1 MANKTILSVAIS
13 CILWGSMS
21 STVFASVTVD
31 ETTVADDGSV
41 TTTQPTGTTQ
51 PPPPTGTTQP
61 PPPTGTTQ
69 PPPQPTGTTQP
80 PPPTGTT
87 QPPPQPTGTTQPPP
101 PTGTTQPATQPT
113 GTTQPPP
120 PTGTTQPPVQ
130 PTGTTEQ
137 PKPPVQP
144 TGTTEQPKPPVQP
157 TGTTE
162 QPKPPVQP
170 TGTTEQPKPPV
181 QPTGTTEQ
189 PKPPVQPTGTTE
201 QPKPPVQPT
210 GTTEQPKPP
219 VQPTGTTEQPK
230 PPVQPTGTTEQPKP
244 PVQPTGTTEQPK
256 PPVQPTGTTE
266 QPKPPVQPTGTTE
279 QPKPPKPPKP
289 NKPNFTDYGADDEDV
304 TKFDAEKLQKMPPQ
318 AFGAFDKHNIKQ
330 VDPEAMTQVTSEQ
343 VGQLST
349 EAVDALKPEQVNKM
363 PANAMVGLTAKQVG
377 SLPPVV
383 LQKLPADHFKHID
396 VKVILSLDGKDLS
409 KMLVNLD
416 ATKIKPADVK
426 DRLPKGW
433 KIDDKGHIKAPA
445 GTTLSLPSK
454 PALPTDNTV
463 KVDAPTDV
471 PDLNKTFSL
480 GGQTDGSGTVL
491 DGLNTCLKTAGYPN
505 FKMKQEDSGTL
516 KVEGTGDAQGT
527 ELTFTPESDSMKQV
541 AEDVPTG
548 LTQDETGHFVLT
560 TPDKQQVTVIPTPK
574 DTKQVAE
581 SLGAAGSL
589 KMDKRGVVTLEI
601 RQNDQSPKQVRPVVF
616 DPMITKA
623 PAGKKAGM
631 YVEGNVGE
639 IVYADGTAQK
649 MMPTVPV
656 PDKFVAK
663 AQKIPGVEKIQHNAD
678 GTFTV
683 MYKGMKLK
691 LMPMQFDAQTTPVAE
706 GQTVEPDIAVQADGT
721 VKYTTQDEVGTDQ
734 LEVTLAITE

>member
-41 TTTQPTGTTQ
+41 TTTQPISTTQPPPPTDTTQPATQPISTTQ

-61 PPPTGTTQ
+61 VT
-69 PPPQPTGTTQP
+69 QPTGTTQP

-87 QPPPQPTGTTQPPP
+87 QPVTQPTGTTQPPP

-120 PTGTTQPPVQ
+120 PTGTTQ
-130 PTGTTEQ
+130 
-137 PKPPVQP
+137 
-144 TGTTEQPKPPVQP
+144 
-157 TGTTE
+157 
-162 QPKPPVQP
+162 
-170 TGTTEQPKPPV
+170 
-181 QPTGTTEQ
+181 
-189 PKPPVQPTGTTE
+189 
-201 QPKPPVQPT
+201 PPVQPT

-416 ATKIKPADVK
+416 ATQIKPADVK